1 MKIGCIICLNHVSYV
16 RVKEASNIDVWSN
29 LQYDNRNRAIPPV
42 VLKSTVNLFGTIT
55 LKPGIA
61 SRRNSVNIRAKLVV
75 FQVKHHQRLMNLE
88 VEIRFNIG
96 NIRSAINN
104 LRQANSKSKIID
116 LRQKT

>member
-1 MKIGCIICLNHVSYV
+1 MKIGCTICLNHVSYV

-29 LQYDNRNRAIPPV
+29 LQYDNRNRAIPTI

-61 SRRNSVNIRAKLVV
+61 SRRNSVNSRAKSVV
-75 FQVKHHQRLMNLE
+75 FHQRLMNLE

-104 LRQANSKSKIID
+104 LRQVNSKSEIID